1 MTMTLK
7 VQISVRIAIETLKA
21 LDTYCESL
29 HRCKERIRRTV
40 FFPGGSIDTV
50 RYCV

>member
-21 LDTYCESL
+21 LDTYCERTGASKAETVDRAL
-29 HRCKERIRRTV
+29 REFFEREGV
-40 FFPGGSIDTV
+40 KPQ
-50 RYCV
+50 